1 MSDHQL
7 KILEKLD
14 DEDWNYTSVVRLVMK
29 PKSTINNPPLKK
41 TKFSR
46 LIYTKQK

>member
-1 MSDHQL
+1 MSNYQL

-14 DEDWNYTSVVRLVMK
+14 DEDWNYPSVVKVVMK
-29 PKSTINNPPLKK
+29 PKSAINNPPLKK

-46 LIYTKQK
+46 LIYTEQK

>member
-1 MSDHQL
+1 MSNYQS

-14 DEDWNYTSVVRLVMK
+14 DEDWNLPSLIKVVMK
-29 PKSTINNPPLKK
+29 PKTAINNPPLKK

-46 LIYTKQK
+46 SIYTKQN